1 MSVSDIILIIISGL
15 GVIHGLFLSIF
26 LWIYTKGNSL
36 SNKLLSCLLVV
47 LSFRIGKSVFLEFA
61 ENLDVK
67 MIFSGLATIMAIGPL
82 FYFYTKS
89 CTNKTF
95 QFKKKYWVQ
104 FIPAVLGIIFGLWL
118 KEAHLKILPLWFFA
132 ALFGSYYLHFL
143 GYLISSFRYIRRLK
157 AQMSQDV
164 YKLLTLLCYSLFAIW
179 VVYVLNLFDE
189 IVPYI
194 VGPILYS
201 LVAYVVSFI
210 VIRNRYID
218 KIDQTKYKTTPISD
232 EQIESIYSKTLNII
246 EGESQYKNPELTL
259 KTLSGDL
266 HVSTQVLSMVI
277 NQKSKMN
284 YNSFINSYRI
294 KEASRLLGDEDHNNL
309 TVASIAFE
317 VGFNSISSFNTAFKK
332 QVGQTPQV
340 YRKQLS
346 K

>member
-1 MSVSDIILIIISGL
+1 MSASDIILIIISGL

-36 SNKLLSCLLVV
+36 SNKILSCLLIV

-67 MIFSGLATIMAIGPL
+67 LIFTGLATIMAIGPL
-82 FYFYTKS
+82 FFLFVKS
-89 CTNKTF
+89 CINKSF
-95 QFKKKYWVQ
+95 RFKRQYWVQ
-104 FIPAVLGIIFGLWL
+104 FFPSILGIGFGLWL
-118 KEAHLKILPLWFFA
+118 EETHLKTLPLWFFA
-132 ALFGSYYLHFL
+132 CLFGLYYLHFI
-143 GYLISSFRYIRRLK
+143 GYLIASFQYIRKLK
-157 AQMSQDV
+157 GQISLDV
-164 YKLLTLLCYSLFAIW
+164 YKLLTLLNYSLFTIW

-189 IVPYI
+189 TVPYI

-210 VIRNRYID
+210 VIRNGYID
-218 KIDQTKYKTTPISD
+218 KVDQTKYKTTPVSE
-232 EQIESIYSKTLNII
+232 EQLESLFSRVQDII
-246 EGESQYKNPELTL
+246 EGESQYKNAELTL
-259 KTLSGDL
+259 KSLSKDL
-266 HVSTQVLSMVI
+266 HVSTQVLSMAI
-277 NQKSKMN
+277 NLKSKMN

-294 KEASRLLGDEDHNNL
+294 KEASRLFKNEDHKNL
-309 TVASIAFE
+309 TVAAIAFE

-332 QVGQTPQV
+332 QVGQTPQA

>member
-1 MSVSDIILIIISGL
+1 MSASDIILIIISGL

-36 SNKLLSCLLVV
+36 SNKILSCLLIV

-67 MIFSGLATIMAIGPL
+67 LIFTGLATIMAIGPL
-82 FYFYTKS
+82 FFLFVKS
-89 CTNKTF
+89 CINKSF
-95 QFKKKYWVQ
+95 RFKRQYWVQ
-104 FIPAVLGIIFGLWL
+104 FFPSILGIGFGLWL
-118 KEAHLKILPLWFFA
+118 EETHLKTLPLWFFA
-132 ALFGSYYLHFL
+132 CLFGLYYLHFI
-143 GYLISSFRYIRRLK
+143 GYLIASFQYIRKLK
-157 AQMSQDV
+157 GQISLDV
-164 YKLLTLLCYSLFAIW
+164 YKLLTLLNYSLFTIW

-189 IVPYI
+189 TVPYI

-210 VIRNRYID
+210 VIRNGYID
-218 KIDQTKYKTTPISD
+218 KVDQTKYKTTPVSE
-232 EQIESIYSKTLNII
+232 EQLESLFSRVQDII
-246 EGESQYKNPELTL
+246 EGESQYKNAELTL
-259 KTLSGDL
+259 KSLSKDL
-266 HVSTQVLSMVI
+266 HVSTQVLSMAI
-277 NQKSKMN
+277 NLKSKMN

-294 KEASRLLGDEDHNNL
+294 KEASRLFNNEDHKNL
-309 TVASIAFE
+309 TVAAIAFE

-332 QVGQTPQV
+332 QVGQTPQA